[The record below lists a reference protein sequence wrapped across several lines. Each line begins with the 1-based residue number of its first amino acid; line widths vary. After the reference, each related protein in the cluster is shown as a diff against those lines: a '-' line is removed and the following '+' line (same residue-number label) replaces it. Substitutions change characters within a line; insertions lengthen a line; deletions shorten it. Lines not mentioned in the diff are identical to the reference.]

1 MVRLFV
7 KIAIIVVLTN
17 NAYSKQIDICEGN
30 YSCKQTYLYNY
41 LYFDLNK
48 SVVEH
53 RYKFSSDLQKKLQSY
68 YEIERKFK
76 IVNIDEDGITFDQ
89 SFQSYYKSQH
99 KMFLDD
105 KYLIGSNYYKRKYEK
120 KVNESGGVNSAWYRV
135 KINPKKKIIEE
146 IYWPLTKKPKKNI
159 INLVFTEKQYLKPKQ
174 RQQVAGTIVFAASV
188 YLYSKALDQAKSVNS
203 TKQNINNPSSQ
214 SANKSY
220 VSNSYTLEWARSNRL
235 TPTWALPP
243 AQRPEKVGEYLMR
256 LGLFPE

>member
-1 MVRLFV
+1 MVRVFV
-7 KIAIIVVLTN
+7 KIAILVVITN
-17 NAYSKQIDICEGN
+17 NVYSKQIDICEDN

-53 RYKFSSDLQKKLQSY
+53 RYKFSPDLQKKLQSY

-76 IVNIDEDGITFDQ
+76 IVNVDEDGITFDQ

-105 KYLIGSNYYKRKYEK
+105 KYLIGSSYYKRKYEK
-120 KVNESGGVNSAWYRV
+120 KVNESGGINSAWYRV
-135 KINPKKKIIEE
+135 NINPKKKIIEE

-159 INLVFTEKQYLKPKQ
+159 INLVFTEKQYLKQKQ
-174 RQQVAGTIVFAASV
+174 RQQVAKIIVFAASV
-188 YLYSKALDQAKSVNS
+188 YLYSKALDQAKNVNS
-203 TKQNINNPSSQ
+203 AKQNINNSSSQ
-214 SANKSY
+214 STNQSY
-220 VSNSYTLEWARSNRL
+220 VSNPYTPEWAKPNRF

-243 AQRPEKVGEYLMR
+243 AQKADRIGKYLMGLR
-256 LGLFPE
+256 LFP